1 MPPSLTIFLKL
12 FGGFLVFGAIAAAV
26 VAWLPRWAEAMSN
39 HVLDWRI
46 GVGLVAIGFLVWR
59 FVPAAWQPAI
69 LIPLLGI
76 AFVAIPMIVGILLFP
91 VETRDGQPVDPME
104 NPPTGPTLVDRLRGP
119 WSSATP
125 ARPPAILDLAES
137 ALRAYETPVEWQ
149 ACVSPLGFTDHVV
162 IVEGSH
168 KGVVLIVGDEAVI
181 AFQGTDDSGDWFTN
195 LDKNIAPPPAD
206 AVHGGFLEAYRSVA
220 KQVKGAL
227 AGAGIKHA
235 WVTGHSLGG
244 AMAVV
249 CAIDLVREGKVGVRG
264 VITFGQ
270 PLLLAPSFAPEA
282 NGLLAGRFL
291 RLIHEDD
298 LVPRI
303 VPGFRG
309 GGSSMW
315 LKKGELVFNGPRMRA
330 FAANGDDAA
339 ADHADV
345 EAGPQPLTD
354 EEFEREKA
362 RRRTSRDAPSEPAP
376 GEPPRMQALP
386 NTADH
391 PMTRYLEAI
400 KKRFPQAQP
409 TLSAAT
415 TATTDAPADR
425 GR

>member
-12 FGGFLVFGAIAAAV
+12 FGGFLVAGAVAAAA

-91 VETRDGQPVDPME
+91 VETRDGQPVDPIE
-104 NPPTGPTLVDRLRGP
+104 NPPTGPTLVDRLREP

-149 ACVSPLGFTDHVV
+149 ASVSPLGFTDHVV

-195 LDKNIAPPPAD
+195 LDKNIAPP
-206 AVHGGFLEAYRSVA
+206 
-220 KQVKGAL
+220 
-227 AGAGIKHA
+227 
-235 WVTGHSLGG
+235 
-244 AMAVV
+244 
-249 CAIDLVREGKVGVRG
+249 
-264 VITFGQ
+264 
-270 PLLLAPSFAPEA
+270 FAPEA
-282 NGLLAGRFL
+282 NGQLAGRFL

-315 LKKGELVFNGPRMRA
+315 LKNGDLVFNGPRMRA

-362 RRRTSRDAPSEPAP
+362 RRRTSRDAPSETAP